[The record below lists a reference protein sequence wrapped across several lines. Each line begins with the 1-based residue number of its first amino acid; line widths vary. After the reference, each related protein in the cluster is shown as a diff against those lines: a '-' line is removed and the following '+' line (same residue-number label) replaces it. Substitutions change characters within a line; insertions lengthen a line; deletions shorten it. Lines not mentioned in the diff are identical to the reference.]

1 MSLSKRY
8 LKSRPVCKVT
18 FKVPQEAVETAD
30 SVHIV
35 GDFNEWNYEAT
46 PMRKLKNGAYTLT
59 LDLET
64 GTSYQFRYLINK
76 LNWEND
82 WSADEYVYNT
92 FAECENSV
100 VHV

>member
-18 FKVPQEAVETAD
+18 FKLPREAVETAG

-35 GDFNEWNYEAT
+35 GDFNEWSNQAA

-64 GTSYQFRYLINK
+64 GASYQFRYLIDN
-76 LNWEND
+76 LQWEND
-82 WSADEYVYNT
+82 WNADEYIYST
-92 FAECENSV
+92 FADCENSV